1 MENRK
6 ICSAPADI
14 ELVRTLSMGFG
25 PSGCEDEIRMLIENE
40 LKGLPLDVYTDRMGN
55 LIVKMSFGKTDAR
68 PVRLMVSAHMDE
80 VGFMVTDITEEG
92 YLRFDTVGGIHESVL
107 AGRKV
112 TFGDEINRVRGVI
125 CSKAVHHKTKEER
138 TKATPIE
145 KLYVDIGTSSREESE
160 KYLAVGSFGTF
171 DSEFVRF
178 GQNERMLKSKA
189 LDDRMGCA
197 AMIEVI
203 RSLLREN
210 PSVAMEV
217 YFCFTVREEIGLSGA
232 KTAAHAIAPD
242 FALVLE
248 TTAVGDIADAKP
260 AERVADVGKGGA
272 ISLMDRSTIYDRAFV
287 SFLLQ
292 TAKDSGI
299 AAQVKRYVSGGND
312 AGSIHKTREGVR
324 TAALSVPTRY
334 LHSPA
339 CVASLDDYEA
349 LRDLTEAAIR
359 NFDKL
364 LSEESV

>member
-1 MENRK
+1 MENKRNL
-6 ICSAPADI
+6 SAPADVDLI
-14 ELVRTLSMGFG
+14 RTLSMGFG
-25 PSGCEDEIRMLIENE
+25 PSGCEDEIRVRIEDE
-40 LKGLPLDVYTDRMGN
+40 LRDLPIEMETDRMGN
-55 LIVKMSFGKTDAR
+55 LIAKLSLCGEGEH

-80 VGFMVTDITEEG
+80 VGFMVTDITEDG

-112 TFGDEINRVRGVI
+112 TLGDEINRVRGVI
-125 CSKAVHHKTKEER
+125 CSKAVHHKSKEER
-138 TKATPIE
+138 GKATPID
-145 KLYVDIGTSSREESE
+145 KLYIDIGASGREESE
-160 KYLAVGSFGTF
+160 KYLSVGTFGTF

-178 GQNERMLKSKA
+178 GQNERMVKSKA

-203 RSLLREN
+203 RSLVGAR
-210 PSVAMEV
+210 PSVAAEI

-260 AERVADVGKGGA
+260 AERVADVGRGGA
-272 ISLMDRSTIYDRAFV
+272 VSLMDRSTVYDRPFV
-287 SFLLQ
+287 SFLLRV
-292 TAKDSGI
+292 AKENGI

-312 AGSIHKTREGVR
+312 AGSIHKSGEGVR

-349 LRDLTEAAIR
+349 VRDLTEAVIR
-359 NFDKL
+359 NFDIL